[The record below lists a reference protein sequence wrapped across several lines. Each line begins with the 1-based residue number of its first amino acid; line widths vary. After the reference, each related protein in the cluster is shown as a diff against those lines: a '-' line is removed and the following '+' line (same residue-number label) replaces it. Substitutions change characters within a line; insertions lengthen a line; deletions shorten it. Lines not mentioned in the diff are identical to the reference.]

1 MSRRRSSP
9 RCRRCPKCSKR
20 SRCGFEAAQVAK
32 AAILGFPENREIN
45 REFLL
50 FCPRAA
56 VLDVD
61 FCNYFKTL
69 QAYSLLEANRE
80 LMHPTME
87 FDRPDRVF
95 CFTRGRGSPKH
106 LQSYND
112 SPISA
117 NN

>member
-1 MSRRRSSP
+1 M
-9 RCRRCPKCSKR
+9 R
-20 SRCGFEAAQVAK
+20 SRSGLDAAQFVK

-56 VLDVD
+56 VLDAD

-87 FDRPDRVF
+87 FDRPDRAF
-95 CFTRGRGSPKH
+95 CFTRGGGCTNH
-106 LQSYND
+106 LKSYNH

-117 NN
+117 KNKMPE